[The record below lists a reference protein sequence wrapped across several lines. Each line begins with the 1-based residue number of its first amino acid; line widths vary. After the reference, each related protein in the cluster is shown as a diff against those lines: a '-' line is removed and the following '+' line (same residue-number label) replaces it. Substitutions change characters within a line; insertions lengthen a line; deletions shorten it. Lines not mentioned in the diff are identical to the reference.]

1 VEGIGVVW
9 VGILDHRTLK
19 TRLGIPRSVK
29 VLAYL
34 CLGYVSEFAAQPDL
48 ETVGWRTRIPVDQR
62 IHYESWGNKGRQ
74 LPE

>member
-1 VEGIGVVW
+1 
-9 VGILDHRTLK
+9 LDHRALK

-48 ETVGWRTRIPVDQR
+48 ETVGWRTRIPVDQL

-74 LPE
+74 QPE